1 MNDKQ
6 LSALLLLFVT
16 AFLFWLYNTGRLQ
29 GVKNAIV
36 GNSGGVDFN
45 PLYNEQSPSFDYG
58 GGEVQPVIPSG
69 TVGPGKPVI
78 DQFGNP
84 VLDKNGNPVLYK
96 ALSFNNL
103 LGSGLE
109 NGVNALNK
117 WPVLEQGIMRYIPN
131 VSGSLPDGIGRM
143 L

>member
-16 AFLFWLYNTGRLQ
+16 AFAFWLYNTNRLQ
-29 GVKNAIV
+29 GVKDAILSNA
-36 GNSGGVDFN
+36 GGVNVN
-45 PLYNEQSPSFDYG
+45 PSYNENVPFDG
-58 GGEVQPVIPSG
+58 GVQPVIPSG
-69 TVGPGKPVI
+69 KIGPGKPVI

-84 VLDKNGNPVLYK
+84 VLDRNGNPVIYK
-96 ALSFNNL
+96 SLSFDNL

-117 WPVLEQGIMRYIPN
+117 WPVIEGGIMRYVPN
-131 VSGSLPDGIGRM
+131 MAAQLPDGLGRIF
-143 L
+143 